1 MFGSYDFLANVFEA
15 SAQMNEV
22 WLLIGF
28 ISLVLVGL
36 SIVLYP
42 LRKSGLRVMVLLPLF
57 ICLIG
62 LGYWHWGA
70 WPAWTTYLN
79 EAEKQRRAEVML
91 KSIHDPA
98 ELITQ
103 LKDRLN
109 QQPDSA
115 RGWYL
120 LGRLYVSQA
129 LWHNA
134 SEAYAKA
141 HTLEPDNIQITVNYA
156 QSLWQENQQLINPAI
171 KALLKTVLDKNA
183 DDPDALAMLALDAF
197 KRHDYHTAIEYW
209 QHLLT
214 LAPPQSE
221 DAQAIRKAIAKA
233 QQMLSGSVVE

>member
-1 MFGSYDFLANVFEA
+1 
-15 SAQMNEV
+15 MNEV
-22 WLLIGF
+22 WLLAGF
-28 ISLVLVGL
+28 ISLSLVGL

-42 LRKSGLRVMVLLPLF
+42 LRKSGRYVLVLIPLLS
-57 ICLIG
+57 CLIG
-62 LGYWHWGA
+62 VGYWHWGA
-70 WPAWTTYLN
+70 WPAWTTYLK

-91 KSIHDPA
+91 KSIRDPA

-103 LKDRLN
+103 LKNRLN

-120 LGRLYVSQA
+120 LGRLYVSQT
-129 LWHNA
+129 LWQNA
-134 SEAYAKA
+134 SEAFAKA

-156 QSLWQENQQLINPAI
+156 QSLWQENQQIINPTI
-171 KALLKTVLDKNA
+171 RTLLNAVLDKNA
-183 DDPDALAMLALDAF
+183 DDPDALAMFAMDAY
-197 KRHDYHTAIEYW
+197 KRHDYQTAIDYW

-233 QQMLSGSVVE
+233 QTMLNNR

>member
-1 MFGSYDFLANVFEA
+1 
-15 SAQMNEV
+15 MNEV
-22 WLLIGF
+22 WLLAGF
-28 ISLVLVGL
+28 ISLFLVGL

-42 LRKSGLRVMVLLPLF
+42 LRKSGRYVLVLIPLLS
-57 ICLIG
+57 CLIG

-70 WPAWTTYLN
+70 WPAWTTYLK

-91 KSIHDPA
+91 KSIRDPA

-120 LGRLYVSQA
+120 LGRLYVSQT
-129 LWHNA
+129 LWQNA
-134 SEAYAKA
+134 SEAFAKA

-156 QSLWQENQQLINPAI
+156 QSLWQENQQIINPTI
-171 KALLKTVLDKNA
+171 RTLLNAVLDKNA
-183 DDPDALAMLALDAF
+183 DDPDALAMFAMDAY
-197 KRHDYHTAIEYW
+197 KRHDYQTAIDYW

-233 QQMLSGSVVE
+233 QTMLNNR